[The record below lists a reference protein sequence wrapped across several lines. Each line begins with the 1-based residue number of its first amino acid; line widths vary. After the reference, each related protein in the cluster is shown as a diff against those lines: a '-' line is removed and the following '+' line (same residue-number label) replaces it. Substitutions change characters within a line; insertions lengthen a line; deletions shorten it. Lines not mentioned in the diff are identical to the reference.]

1 MKNKLEYL
9 TKMSLNRKIKSK
21 WFLAANILLALL
33 IVIVFNIDSVITFF
47 GGDFN
52 EKTKVYVIDQIGD
65 SNEDLNWIDEICMK
79 QAIKK
84 LGNREKTILALRF
97 LKGKTQNEVAK
108 IIGISQAQVSRLEK
122 NAIDKIKNK

>member
-52 EKTKVYVIDQIGD
+52 EKTKVYVIDHTGYSYEIFREQLNTIDSTYTGD
-65 SNEDLNWIDEICMK
+65 ESGYEFILS
-79 QAIKK
+79 
-84 LGNREKTILALRF
+84 EKTYEE
-97 LKGKTQNEVAK
+97 EVE
-108 IIGISQAQVSRLEK
+108 S
-122 NAIDKIKNK
+122 IKENDCGFITYLM